1 MGKLDS
7 TFNCS
12 NCGKTLWLKY
22 HKYRN
27 GKIVCLRCYYLLA
40 NTKGIESYLNMKK
53 VMENL

>member
-27 GKIVCLRCYYLLA
+27 GKIVCLRCYCLLA